1 MVMVIQCSYI
11 HCHGH
16 SLSYSSQDIVQIRK
30 INVAQKIVNQSYQ
43 MLLNQH
49 NLRYQSNNHSTR
61 VRIIISTDFT
71 ALETR

>member
-1 MVMVIQCSYI
+1 MVIVIQCSYI

-16 SLSYSSQDIVQIRK
+16 SPSYSSQDIVQIRK
-30 INVAQKIVNQSYQ
+30 TNIVKKIVNKTYQ

-49 NLRYQSNNHSTR
+49 NLSFQTIIHSTR

-71 ALETR
+71 ALVAL